1 MFYVFHGNDE
11 YSQRE
16 TLAGLVAKLGD
27 ADMLALNTTRLEG
40 GRVTVAD
47 LRQAGDAIPFL
58 AEARLVICAG
68 MFEKMPAKPL
78 LKELQSYLPTLPET
92 TRLVFLESQ
101 TLSENHPLVKLAES
115 AANGYVKLFPTLQ
128 GSALERWI
136 RQRVS
141 ERGGQITPQA
151 VQLLAANVG
160 GDLRVMSQEIEKLT
174 LYKMGQE
181 GITAGDVT
189 QLCPYVAEANIFE
202 LVDAL
207 GSRHGKRAAQLL
219 QQKINEGID
228 PFFLYSMMVRQFRLL
243 IQVKVLAEQDL
254 RPPAIAKELK
264 LHGFVAGKIHQQSQH
279 FSRDQLKHIYAHLLD
294 MDVGMKTGRMDMGT
308 ALDLFVAGIT

>member
-1 MFYVFHGNDE
+1 MFYVFHGDDE

-16 TLAGLVAKLGD
+16 TLAGLAGKLGD
-27 ADMLALNTTRLEG
+27 PDMLALNTTRLDG
-40 GRVTVAD
+40 GRASLAD
-47 LRQAGDAIPFL
+47 LRHACDAMPFL
-58 AEARLVICAG
+58 AEARLVICEG
-68 MFEKMPAKPL
+68 MFEKMPAKPMI
-78 LKELQSYLPTLPET
+78 KELQSYLPTLPET

-101 TLSENHPLVKLAES
+101 PLSENHPLIKLADS
-115 AANGYVKLFPTLQ
+115 AANGYAKLFGMLQ

-151 VQLLAANVG
+151 VQLLATNVG
-160 GDLRVMSQEIEKLT
+160 GDLRIMSQEIEKLT
-174 LYKMGQE
+174 LYKMGRGAIE
-181 GITAGDVT
+181 PDDVT
-189 QLCPYVAEANIFE
+189 RLCSYVAEANIFE

-207 GSRHGKRAAQLL
+207 GSRNGKRAALLL
-219 QQKINEGID
+219 QQKVNEGTD

-243 IQVKVLAEQDL
+243 IQVKVLAEQEL

-264 LHGFVAGKIHQQSQH
+264 LHSFVAGKIYQQSQH
-279 FSRDQLKHIYAHLLD
+279 FSRTQLKQIYAHLLD
-294 MDVGMKTGRMDMGT
+294 MDVGVKTGLTDMGT

>member
-1 MFYVFHGNDE
+1 MFYVFHGDDA

-16 TLAGLVAKLGD
+16 TLAGLVGKLGD
-27 ADMLALNTTRLEG
+27 PDMLALNTTRLDG
-40 GRVTVAD
+40 GRASLAD
-47 LRQAGDAIPFL
+47 LRHACDAVPFL
-58 AEARLVICAG
+58 AEARLVICEG
-68 MFEKMPAKPL
+68 MFEKMPAKPMI
-78 LKELQSYLPTLPET
+78 KELQSYLPTLPET

-101 TLSENHPLVKLAES
+101 PLSENHPLIKLAES
-115 AANGYVKLFPTLQ
+115 AANGYAKLFSMLQ

-151 VQLLAANVG
+151 VQLLATNVG
-160 GDLRVMSQEIEKLT
+160 GDLRIMSQEIEKLT
-174 LYKMGQE
+174 LYKMGRGAIE
-181 GITAGDVT
+181 PDDVT
-189 QLCPYVAEANIFE
+189 RLCSYVAEANIFE

-207 GSRHGKRAAQLL
+207 GSRNGKRAALLL
-219 QQKINEGID
+219 QQKVNEGTD

-243 IQVKVLAEQDL
+243 IQVKVLAEQEL

-264 LHGFVAGKIHQQSQH
+264 LHSFVAGKIYQQSQH
-279 FSRDQLKHIYAHLLD
+279 FSRTQLKQIYAHLLD
-294 MDVGMKTGRMDMGT
+294 MDVGVKTGLTDMGT